1 MSDYTINKT
10 THLPTD
16 HAVDTATPFAAT
28 DAEPGRALEARNA
41 QSIAKDSIAKLGL
54 LASALF
60 TPISIFLPGTFPLV
74 LLEIGAM
81 MYLLTWCVYFQ
92 MAPRPLTL
100 STLPW
105 NPQRI
110 LKLNQIMFFSSIPT
124 NISLIPVGL
133 FLAKYRL
140 WTMRKSPG
148 LITDLHYNAQRP
160 SKRLDI
166 HVPERLDLGCS
177 THSRTASLSPASGLH
192 PVVIFIYGGSW
203 SSGSKRTY
211 TLVGARLR
219 EMGYLV
225 VIPDYTIFPL
235 GKSREME
242 QDVRMAIHW
251 TRRHCLN
258 YGGDPDNIFLMG
270 HSAGAHICS
279 LTMVKESVH
288 QTLRSQRNDSHYTLE
303 FAAWPGLATL
313 AKETFEDATVYGEA
327 LPRLRGLILLS
338 GVYDIVAHLEH
349 ERVRGVEEISAM
361 SRVMGGNLQA
371 FSMNSPTRIL
381 EDLVRA
387 SASVKA
393 EQRNAL
399 LQRLKS
405 FLPAKMLVIHGENDR
420 TVPAASSIRFVS
432 VLRALQLGPDYVRLR
447 IFPEMAH
454 QAPVVAIMPSYQKA
468 SAHAQPLIGEY
479 RHFIEGAPHKAVV

>member
-1 MSDYTINKT
+1 M
-10 THLPTD
+10 HEL
-16 HAVDTATPFAAT
+16 
-28 DAEPGRALEARNA
+28 
-41 QSIAKDSIAKLGL
+41 
-54 LASALF
+54 
-60 TPISIFLPGTFPLV
+60 
-74 LLEIGAM
+74 GAM
-81 MYLLTWCVYFQ
+81 MYLLTWFVYFQ
-92 MAPRPLTL
+92 RAPRPLTF

-105 NPQRI
+105 SPQRI
-110 LKLNQIMFFSSIPT
+110 LKLNQIMFFSTIPT

-148 LITDLHYNAQRP
+148 LMP

-166 HVPERLDLGCS
+166 HVPERS
-177 THSRTASLSPASGLH
+177 TSKHNTDSKGASRSELH
-192 PVVIFIYGGSW
+192 PVVIFVYGGSW

-225 VIPDYTIFPL
+225 VIPDYTTFPI

-251 TRRHCLN
+251 TRRNCLN
-258 YGGDPDNIFLMG
+258 YGGDPDNMYLMG

-279 LTMVKESVH
+279 LTITKECLH
-288 QTLRSQRNDSHYTLE
+288 QTLRGHQPDPQHALDV
-303 FAAWPGLATL
+303 AAWPGLASL
-313 AKETFEDATVYGEA
+313 AEEMMKDTNVYMNA

-349 ERVRGVEEISAM
+349 ERMRGVEEISAM
-361 SRVMGGNLQA
+361 SRVMGSSLQS
-371 FSMNSPTRIL
+371 FHMNSPTRIL

-387 SASVKA
+387 SVSATA
-393 EQRNAL
+393 EERGAL
-399 LQRLKS
+399 LRKVKS
-405 FLPAKMLVIHGENDR
+405 FLPAKMLVIHGDNDK
-420 TVPAASSIRFVS
+420 TVPATSSTRLVS
-432 VLRALQLGPDYVRLR
+432 MLRALQLGQDEVRLR

-468 SAHAQPLIGEY
+468 SPYAQPLIDEY
-479 RHFIEGAPHKAVV
+479 RHFIEGYPHRAVV

>member
-1 MSDYTINKT
+1 
-10 THLPTD
+10 
-16 HAVDTATPFAAT
+16 
-28 DAEPGRALEARNA
+28 
-41 QSIAKDSIAKLGL
+41 
-54 LASALF
+54 
-60 TPISIFLPGTFPLV
+60 
-74 LLEIGAM
+74 

-92 MAPRPLTL
+92 MAARPLTF
-100 STLPW
+100 SALPW

-110 LKLNQIMFFSSIPT
+110 LKLNQIMFFSTIPT

-148 LITDLHYNAQRP
+148 LITDLRYNSLRP

-166 HVPERLDLGCS
+166 HVPERS
-177 THSRTASLSPASGLH
+177 ASRHSSNHKAASLSSPSGLH
-192 PVVIFIYGGSW
+192 PVVIFVYGGSW
-203 SSGSKRTY
+203 SLGSKLTY

-225 VIPDYTIFPL
+225 VIPDYTTFPF

-251 TRRHCLN
+251 TRRNCLD

-279 LTMVKESVH
+279 LTIMKECLH
-288 QTLRSQRNDSHYTLE
+288 QMSRSRQNEPQHALDV
-303 FAAWPGLATL
+303 AAWPGLAAL
-313 AKETFEDATVYGEA
+313 AEETAKDASVYGTV
-327 LPRLRGLILLS
+327 LPRLQGLILLS

-349 ERVRGVEEISAM
+349 ERIRGVEEISAM
-361 SRVMGGNLQA
+361 SRVMGGSLQS
-371 FSMNSPTRIL
+371 FHMNSPTRIL
-381 EDLVRA
+381 EDLIRMSA
-387 SASVKA
+387 SATAEKRHAIFQSV
-393 EQRNAL
+393 E
-399 LQRLKS
+399 S
-405 FLPAKMLVIHGENDR
+405 SLPAKMLVIHGDNDR
-420 TVPAASSIRFVS
+420 TVPAASSIRLVS
-432 VLRALQLGPDYVRLR
+432 MLRALQLGPDQVRLR

-468 SAHAQPLIGEY
+468 SPHAQPLIDEY
-479 RHFIEGAPHKAVV
+479 RHFIEGDPHKAAV

>member
-1 MSDYTINKT
+1 MLIA
-10 THLPTD
+10 PT
-16 HAVDTATPFAAT
+16 
-28 DAEPGRALEARNA
+28 AE
-41 QSIAKDSIAKLGL
+41 SMAKMGI

-60 TPISIFLPGTFPLV
+60 TPISIFLPGTFSLV
-74 LLEIGAM
+74 LLEIGAV

-92 MAPRPLTL
+92 RAPRPLTL

-110 LKLNQIMFFSSIPT
+110 LKLNQIMFFSTIPT

-140 WTMRKSPG
+140 WTMRKSAG
-148 LITDLHYNAQRP
+148 LMP

-166 HVPERLDLGCS
+166 HAPDRSALRHGNDNK
-177 THSRTASLSPASGLH
+177 ASSYAGLH
-192 PVVIFIYGGSW
+192 PVIIFVYGGSW

-225 VIPDYTIFPL
+225 IIPDYTVFPF

-251 TRRHCLN
+251 TRRNCLN

-279 LTMVKESVH
+279 LTIMKECVH
-288 QTLRSQRNDSHYTLE
+288 QALSKHQYNSRHALNV
-303 FAAWPGLATL
+303 AAWPGLAVL
-313 AKETFEDATVYGEA
+313 AEETKKDASVYGNA
-327 LPRLRGLILLS
+327 LPRLQGLILLS
-338 GVYDIVAHLEH
+338 GVYDIVAHLDH
-349 ERVRGVEEISAM
+349 ERIRGVEEISAM
-361 SRVMGGNLQA
+361 SRVMGGNLQS

-381 EDLVRA
+381 EDLIRA
-387 SASVKA
+387 SASATA
-393 EQRNAL
+393 EQRNGLFQSIAAL
-399 LQRLKS
+399 LPGR
-405 FLPAKMLVIHGENDR
+405 MLVIHGDNDR
-420 TVPAASSIRFVS
+420 TVPAASSIRLVT
-432 VLRALQLGPDYVRLR
+432 
-447 IFPEMAH
+447 
-454 QAPVVAIMPSYQKA
+454 IMPSYKKR
-468 SAHAQPLIGEY
+468 SPYAQPLIDEY
-479 RHFIEGAPHKAVV
+479 RHFIEGDPHLAAV